1 MRIIE
6 AALAE
11 GYIVVALSSQ
21 DRVHSRCWDTGWPPE
36 LSIDIQKVSRLAVVL
51 FAPAWLIFAVD
62 MNMHIYMYCY
72 MYCSL

>member
-1 MRIIE
+1 MWWPGLPEEVRITE

-36 LSIDIQKVSRLAVVL
+36 HNLDIQKVKPIGNSGL
-51 FAPAWLIFAVD
+51 APAWALLLVT
-62 MNMHIYMYCY
+62 
-72 MYCSL
+72 